1 MGLFDFFKKK
11 KSAPEVDPAVLKEL
25 FVSARRQNQN
35 FCQRNYVEAE
45 QIFSVFSNSAKTEL
59 VKVGDMDA
67 TSNRLMLADPCYLGS
82 NMVLPMERATQA
94 GKYPVFASVLTT
106 KMTGRVIAGVKVKL
120 SDTGTVRYELAMP
133 LGIRAWTVDDAMTFP
148 YVDISTGIG
157 CVVDKETELSF
168 AAAYNNYFNIHGKD
182 MILDLLEPMVSEN
195 GYAMF
200 TIPGTEVTVPLFMT
214 GLGQGAYNAY
224 WGFDKENKLTE
235 LAFPF
240 VYPELFE

>member
-1 MGLFDFFKKK
+1 MGLFDIFKKK
-11 KSAPEVDPAVLKEL
+11 KAEVIDPEVLREN

-45 QIFSVFSNSAKTEL
+45 QIFDLFSNTKKTQL

-67 TSNRLMLADPCYLGS
+67 TSNRLLLSDPCYLGS
-82 NMVLPMERATQA
+82 NMVLPMERTTQID
-94 GKYPVFASVLTT
+94 KLPVFATILTT
-106 KMTGRVIAGVKVKL
+106 QMTGRVIAGIKVKL
-120 SDTGTVRYELAMP
+120 SDTATVRYELAMP
-133 LGIRAWTVDDAMTFP
+133 LGIKAWTADDPMVYP
-148 YVDISTGIG
+148 YVDIATGIG
-157 CVVDKETELSF
+157 CVVDKETELTF

-182 MILDLLEPMVSEN
+182 MILDLLEPMVEEQ

-200 TIPGTEVTVPLFMT
+200 TIPGTEITVPLFKT

-224 WGFDKENKLTE
+224 WGFDKDNKLTE

>member
-1 MGLFDFFKKK
+1 MGLFDIFKKK
-11 KSAPEVDPAVLKEL
+11 KKETVDPEVLREQ

-45 QIFSVFSNSAKTEL
+45 QLFTVFTNSSKIEL

-67 TSNRLMLADPCYLGS
+67 TSNRLLLADPCYLGS
-82 NMVLPMERATQA
+82 NMILPMERTTAE
-94 GKYPVFASVLTT
+94 GKLPVFASVMSS

-120 SDTGTVRYELAMP
+120 SDASTVRYELAMP
-133 LGIRAWTVDDAMTFP
+133 LGIKAWTVDDPMVYP
-148 YVDISTGIG
+148 YVDISTGVG

-168 AAAYNNYFNIHGKD
+168 AAAYNQYFNIHGKD
-182 MILDLLEPMVSEN
+182 MILDLLEPMVSES

-200 TIPGTEVTVPLFMT
+200 TIPGTEVTVPLFRT

>member
-1 MGLFDFFKKK
+1 MGLFDIFKKK
-11 KSAPEVDPAVLKEL
+11 KTPAIDPEVLREN

-45 QIFSVFSNSAKTEL
+45 QVFSIFVGKNVEL

-67 TSNRLMLADPCYLGS
+67 TANRLMLSDPCYLGS
-82 NMVLPMERATQA
+82 NMVLPMERTTQI
-94 GKYPVFASVLTT
+94 GKLPVFASILTT
-106 KMTGRVIAGVKVKL
+106 QMTGRVIAGIKVKL
-120 SDTGTVRYELAMP
+120 SDTSTLRYELAMP
-133 LGIRAWTVDDAMTFP
+133 LGIKAWTADDPMVYP
-148 YVDISTGIG
+148 YVDVATGIA

-168 AAAYNNYFNIHGKD
+168 ASAYNNYFNTKGKD
-182 MILDLLEPMVSEN
+182 MVLDLLEPMLEES

-200 TIPGTEVTVPLFMT
+200 TIPDTEVTVPMFRT

-224 WGFDKENKLTE
+224 WGFDKDNKLTE
-235 LAFPF
+235 LVFPF

>member
-11 KSAPEVDPAVLKEL
+11 KSAPAVDPEVLKER

-35 FCQRNYVEAE
+35 FCQRNYVETE
-45 QIFSVFSNSAKTEL
+45 QIFDLFSNNEKTQL

-67 TSNRLMLADPCYLGS
+67 TSNRLMLSDPCYLGS
-82 NMVLPMERATQA
+82 NMVLPMERTTRE
-94 GKYPVFASVLTT
+94 GKCPVFASVLTT
-106 KMTGRVIAGVKVKL
+106 MMTGRVIAGVKIKV
-120 SDTGTVRYELAMP
+120 SDTATVRYELAMP
-133 LGIRAWTVDDAMTFP
+133 LGIKAWTVDDPMVYP

-157 CVVDKETELSF
+157 CAVDKETELAF

-182 MILDLLEPMVSEN
+182 MILDLLEPMVREN

-235 LAFPF
+235 LVFPF

>member
-1 MGLFDFFKKK
+1 MGLFDIFKKK
-11 KSAPEVDPAVLKEL
+11 KKETVDPEVLREQ

-45 QIFSVFSNSAKTEL
+45 QLFTVFTNSSKIEL

-67 TSNRLMLADPCYLGS
+67 TSNRLLLADPCYLGS
-82 NMVLPMERATQA
+82 NMILPMERTTAE
-94 GKYPVFASVLTT
+94 GKLPVFASVMSS

-120 SDTGTVRYELAMP
+120 SDASTVRYELAMP
-133 LGIRAWTVDDAMTFP
+133 LGIKAWTVDDPMVYP
-148 YVDISTGIG
+148 YVDISTGVG

-168 AAAYNNYFNIHGKD
+168 AAAYNQYFNIHGKD
-182 MILDLLEPMVSEN
+182 MILDLLEPMVSES

-200 TIPGTEVTVPLFMT
+200 TIPGTEVTVPLFRT

-224 WGFDKENKLTE
+224 WGFDKDNKVTE
-235 LAFPF
+235 LTFPF